1 MVLPFSSRIIMSP
14 KNIGVVDKYEW
25 NIVIFLL
32 EVNYG
37 YKGSIVGH
45 FGTQ

>member
-1 MVLPFSSRIIMSP
+1 MILPFSSSAIMSP
-14 KNIGVVDKYEW
+14 KNIGAVDKYGW

-37 YKGSIVGH
+37 YKGSIAGH